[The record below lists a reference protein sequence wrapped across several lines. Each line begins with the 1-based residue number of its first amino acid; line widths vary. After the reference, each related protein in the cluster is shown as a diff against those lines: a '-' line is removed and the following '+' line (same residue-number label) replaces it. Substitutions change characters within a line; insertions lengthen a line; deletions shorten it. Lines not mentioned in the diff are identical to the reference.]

1 MLICTKMGRSE
12 FSSLNDFTLRFWLFF
27 FSFSLSIW
35 LLDRFAVL
43 LQIASSSSSTIL
55 AYLSFFQNF
64 LRRSEKFIG
73 KRREPDS
80 FRCKPFWLKCL
91 LMIFLL
97 STMSKFNCSRWL
109 VNWFTVSVAFPLSE
123 RSVGVEINTL
133 QSGNLSCI
141 SDLKFRSLFNIS
153 LDVEWYASCVPAWT
167 MMWLGFFWS
176 NGMIWWFKSSTVAPG
191 KFLTLTFQPPPHNTS
206 SKIPLMIESPT
217 INVAFFGLCPFSV
230 VIFSLEAALLC
241 TLFLDR

>member
-1 MLICTKMGRSE
+1 M
-12 FSSLNDFTLRFWLFF
+12 F
-27 FSFSLSIW
+27 FSFLLSMW
-35 LLDRFAVL
+35 LLDRLDVL

-64 LRRSEKFIG
+64 LIRSKKSIA
-73 KRREPDS
+73 KRRDHDL
-80 FRCKPFWLKCL
+80 FKCKPFRLKCL

-97 STMSKFNCSRWL
+97 STMSIFNCSRWL

-133 QSGNLSCI
+133 QSGNFSCI

-153 LDVEWYASCVPAWT
+153 LDVEWYASFVPAWT

-191 KFLTLTFQPPPHNTS
+191 KFLTLTFRPPPHNPS
-206 SKIPLMIESPT
+206 SKTPLMIESPT
-217 INVAFFGLCPFSV
+217 INILFFGHFPFSV
-230 VIFSLEAALLC
+230 VIFSLAALLWR
-241 TLFLDR
+241 LFLER

>member
-1 MLICTKMGRSE
+1 MGRSG
-12 FSSLNDFTLRFWLFF
+12 FSSLNDFRLIFWLLF

-35 LLDRFAVL
+35 LLDRLAVL

-64 LRRSEKFIG
+64 LIRSKKFIA
-73 KRREPDS
+73 KRRESDS
-80 FRCKPFWLKCL
+80 FKCKPFRLKCL

-97 STMSKFNCSRWL
+97 STMSIFNCSRWL

-133 QSGNLSCI
+133 QSGNFSCI

-153 LDVEWYASCVPAWT
+153 LDVEWYASFVTRMVRVEWYASAWT
-167 MMWLGFFWS
+167 L
-176 NGMIWWFKSSTVAPG
+176 A
-191 KFLTLTFQPPPHNTS
+191 
-206 SKIPLMIESPT
+206 
-217 INVAFFGLCPFSV
+217 
-230 VIFSLEAALLC
+230 
-241 TLFLDR
+241 